1 MMRKIDLREHTDS
14 RPYPLSD
21 AERDTLREIRHF
33 SVTHAEVDSESATY
47 TLNPGSTVGAIE
59 IGDLSVLI
67 EPKMPIAQL
76 LSMACYAM
84 SKFKPQD
91 ELFDFPS
98 NYALPDALA
107 LALASAARRAFSR
120 GLLHGYRTEEEAL
133 QTVRGRIRFD
143 DQIRRRFGIPLPVEV
158 RYDEFTDDVLA
169 NRLVKAAI
177 YALARMRLR
186 SSDARRR
193 LARIAAMLENVSLVE
208 FPPKNVP
215 KIAFDRLNSH
225 YREVVT
231 LSRLVLERNAYE
243 SERGEIRASGFL
255 MDMNAVF
262 QEFVTEALRE
272 SLGVSDRTLRDDKN
286 LPRGVYL
293 DKADKIRLEPDL
305 SWWDGSACLFVGDA
319 KYKRISESGGIPN
332 ADVYQLLAY
341 ATALDLPGGLLIY
354 AEGEADAAVH
364 RVRYAGKRLE
374 VAALDLSGG
383 LDEVLGR
390 VNHLAEK
397 IGNLRFDALVR
408 RTLSV
413 PRLPQP
419 PASTMMSAMTSLD
432 EVLADFEARGVGLRS
447 ADNLTREELYDEA
460 INGPDAIRDA

>member
-1 MMRKIDLREHTDS
+1 
-14 RPYPLSD
+14 
-21 AERDTLREIRHF
+21 
-33 SVTHAEVDSESATY
+33 
-47 TLNPGSTVGAIE
+47 
-59 IGDLSVLI
+59 
-67 EPKMPIAQL
+67 
-76 LSMACYAM
+76 
-84 SKFKPQD
+84 
-91 ELFDFPS
+91 
-98 NYALPDALA
+98 
-107 LALASAARRAFSR
+107 
-120 GLLHGYRTEEEAL
+120 
-133 QTVRGRIRFD
+133 
-143 DQIRRRFGIPLPVEV
+143 
-158 RYDEFTDDVLA
+158 
-169 NRLVKAAI
+169 
-177 YALARMRLR
+177 MRLR
-186 SSDARRR
+186 SADARRR

-208 FPPKNVP
+208 FPPNDVP
-215 KIAFDRLNSH
+215 EIAFDRLNSH

-286 LPRGVYL
+286 LPRRVYL
-293 DKADKIRLEPDL
+293 DTGNKIRLEPDL

-354 AEGEADAAVH
+354 AQGEADAAVH

-390 VNHLAEK
+390 VGRLAEK
-397 IGNLRFDALVR
+397 IRNLRN
-408 RTLSV
+408 
-413 PRLPQP
+413 Q
-419 PASTMMSAMTSLD
+419 
-432 EVLADFEARGVGLRS
+432 ARI
-447 ADNLTREELYDEA
+447 LYRA
-460 INGPDAIRDA
+460 A